1 MEVERY
7 KLFLVEFVI
16 TVTVGI
22 PTNSALHTHACTTCY
37 YLEECTISKLYVLK
51 IYYTLYK

>member
-16 TVTVGI
+16 TVTVL
-22 PTNSALHTHACTTCY
+22 TALYTHICMY
-37 YLEECTISKLYVLK
+37 HMLYNLEECTISKLYVLK